1 MSAPPTTPTPTATA
15 TATPDHPAPKRMR
28 VSRAC
33 EQCRSRKAKCDGKTP
48 GCSPCVTLSQTCT
61 YGAQPRKRG
70 LPPGS
75 VSALERTVK
84 LLQRVLG
91 MLMDSVDGGEGALL
105 ALVKGR
111 GATLF
116 DEGEEGRRLVGL
128 WKEGAVLKE
137 LERVRESVTGT
148 ATGAGA
154 GTGTGTTGTGSVG
167 ERSPDAQDRGPQG
180 EVQLQLVGG
189 EHDAFRDTIRAMA
202 EAQRSKDAP
211 RRASMAAT
219 AATTT
224 NGDATA
230 TTTTEMDWAK
240 ESQSLQQD
248 PGVERGRDKP
258 RDPPMPLLQ
267 HTPGT
272 DHGSSTAS
280 SYPTRMRPPPV
291 VTPPL
296 YTPLDAADTADSAD
310 DHHHHHFSSA
320 GHDSIL
326 PTPTHGTHGSSFRPR
341 SYPPESPLRENL
353 TGTSTATAPEHPPL
367 PHNSRLLLDLYF
379 AYTHVWFPILDKYD
393 LVRFFH
399 IVSTATATATSTKR
413 KASPPPKADIPPGKR
428 ALLYAVL
435 SLASLQHDALADGGS
450 SSSTYGYAYAPTTAP
465 PSAATLY
472 TAAQA
477 ILFTPDADAD
487 ADTTIEHIQALLLLA
502 LINLSHSH
510 NHSAYLLIGHA
521 GRLATT
527 IGLPAALG
535 RFGIRAWTGYL
546 VLETLIST
554 LTSYPA
560 HIYSTF
566 WIGIIDEDGWE
577 EWDSWKEHP
586 AAVAP
591 APPTA
596 ISRDSE
602 DPAHIL
608 TTFNALANLARIVS
622 RATHTL
628 PDLHNW
634 CRDLPPHCSFDVLNP
649 LEVELPALV
658 PSTPHVS
665 HLHLFYA
672 HAILAL
678 HDNAAATAS
687 IAAILEAFAETR
699 SLAVAPPLFV
709 GVAKRADAAWA
720 GRLGVSGVLTGAGI
734 LKAPAPGRK
743 GVVAAG
749 RGAPPR
755 RQEEFVEPSR
765 VFNFTPPPPPPPP
778 PQPQPQPQPQQQQPV
793 GVGSLLSP
801 RGGGGQEE
809 EYGGGGGSQ
818 AASLSFSQPSPDG
831 FDEEMGML
839 ECLPWT
845 QAGIPEFIQN
855 LGYVGGFSPSAFQL
869 PPESQAPLQILGLR
883 QDTDATYSHPDENEM
898 GAAAGRR
905 GLNTVLEQW
914 LGDVLGAG
922 GVGGQ
927 GGGGQGGG
935 QGGRWS

>member
-1 MSAPPTTPTPTATA
+1 
-15 TATPDHPAPKRMR
+15 MR

-48 GCSPCVTLSQTCT
+48 ACSPCVTLSQTCT

-91 MLMDSVDGGEGALL
+91 LLMDSVDGGEGALL
-105 ALVKGR
+105 ALVRRR
-111 GATLF
+111 GAALF
-116 DEGEEGRRLVGL
+116 DEGEEGRRLAGL
-128 WKEGAVLKE
+128 WKEGVVPKE
-137 LERVRESVTGT
+137 LERIRERVTGT
-148 ATGAGA
+148 GAAGA
-154 GTGTGTTGTGSVG
+154 GTGTGAAGAGTGTGSVD
-167 ERSPDAQDRGPQG
+167 ERSPDAQDNGPAEG
-180 EVQLQLVGG
+180 GLQLQLGG

-202 EAQRSKDAP
+202 SSVAEAQRSEDAP
-211 RRASMAAT
+211 RRASMAA
-219 AATTT
+219 ATM
-224 NGDATA
+224 NGDAA
-230 TTTTEMDWAK
+230 TTEMDWVK
-240 ESQSLQQD
+240 ESQSVQQQD
-248 PGVERGRDKP
+248 PGADRDRERDKP
-258 RDPPMPLLQ
+258 RDPPIIPPSSSLLLQ
-267 HTPGT
+267 HTPGGTT

-291 VTPPL
+291 MTPPL
-296 YTPLDAADTADSAD
+296 YTPLDTAD
-310 DHHHHHFSSA
+310 DHHFSSSA
-320 GHDSIL
+320 TDHDGIL
-326 PTPTHGTHGSSFRPR
+326 PTPTHTAHSSSFRPL

-353 TGTSTATAPEHPPL
+353 TTATPEHPPL

-393 LVRFFH
+393 LIRFFH
-399 IVSTATATATSTKR
+399 IVNTATSTKR
-413 KASPPPKADIPPGKR
+413 KASPPKADIPPGKR

-435 SLASLQHDALADGGS
+435 SLASLQHDAT
-450 SSSTYGYAYAPTTAP
+450 STYGYAPTA

-472 TAAQA
+472 AAAQS
-477 ILFTPDADAD
+477 ILFTPG
-487 ADTTIEHIQALLLLA
+487 ADTTLEHIQALLLLA
-502 LINLSHSH
+502 LINLSHGH
-510 NHSAYLLIGHA
+510 NPSAYLLIGHA

-527 IGLPAALG
+527 IGLPTAHG
-535 RFGIRAWTGYL
+535 GFNIRTWTGHL
-546 VLETLIST
+546 ILETLISS
-554 LTSYPA
+554 LTA
-560 HIYSTF
+560 HPPHIHATSWTRL
-566 WIGIIDEDGWE
+566 IDEDGWE

-586 AAVAP
+586 SAVT
-591 APPTA
+591 PTA
-596 ISRDSE
+596 TSAKDSE

-608 TTFNALANLARIVS
+608 STFNALADLARIVS
-622 RATHTL
+622 RGTHTL

-634 CRDLPPHCSFDVLNP
+634 CRDLPAHCSFDVLNP
-649 LEVELPALV
+649 LEVEMPALV

-678 HDNAAATAS
+678 HDNGAATAS
-687 IAAILEAFAETR
+687 IVAILEAFAEAR
-699 SLAVAPPLFV
+699 SLAVAPPLFA
-709 GVAKRADAAWA
+709 GFAKRADEAWA
-720 GRLGVSGVLTGAGI
+720 GRLVVSGVLTGAGM

-743 GVVAAG
+743 EVVTAG
-749 RGAPPR
+749 RGAPAR
-755 RQEEFVEPSR
+755 RQEEFVVEPGR

-778 PQPQPQPQPQQQQPV
+778 PPPQPQQHQQQPV
-793 GVGSLLSP
+793 GGGSLLSP

-927 GGGGQGGG
+927 GGGGGGG
-935 QGGRWS
+935 QGGG